1 MNKNLVNKTRKLR
14 TAAIKAA
21 AGVTTAVS
29 ASAAWAIDTTAIQ
42 TAITA
47 AESDALTTGE
57 YVIGTVASL
66 VVIGIIVAIIK
77 KL

>member
-1 MNKNLVNKTRKLR
+1 MFKGMKGKVV
-14 TAAIKAA
+14 
-21 AGVTTAVS
+21 AGVSAMGAMVVSS
-29 ASAAWAIDTTAIQ
+29 ASYAIDTTAIQ

-47 AESDALTTGE
+47 AETDALTTGE

-66 VVIGIIVAIIK
+66 VVVGLIIALVR

>member
-1 MNKNLVNKTRKLR
+1 MFKGMKGK
-14 TAAIKAA
+14 IA
-21 AGVTTAVS
+21 AGVAATGAMVVSS
-29 ASAAWAIDTTAIQ
+29 ASYAIDTTAIQ

-47 AESDALTTGE
+47 AETDALTTGE

-66 VVIGIIVAIIK
+66 VVVGLIIALVR

>member
-1 MNKNLVNKTRKLR
+1 MFKGMKGK
-14 TAAIKAA
+14 IA
-21 AGVTTAVS
+21 AGLAATGAMVVSS
-29 ASAAWAIDTTAIQ
+29 ASYAIDTTAIQ

-47 AESDALTTGE
+47 AEADALTTGE

-66 VVIGIIVAIIK
+66 VVVGLIIALVR

>member
-1 MNKNLVNKTRKLR
+1 MFKGMKGK
-14 TAAIKAA
+14 IA
-21 AGVTTAVS
+21 AGVAATGAFVVTS
-29 ASAAWAIDTTAIQ
+29 ASAAIDTTAIQ

-47 AESDALTTGE
+47 AEADALTTGE

-66 VVIGIIVAIIK
+66 VVVGLIIGLVR